1 MSPSET
7 LSGTVT
13 TTTTTITTTTTTTT
27 SIFVSWPNLF
37 VLFSF
42 NGGLTRGDSSSVSSS
57 VKLHHGIMGDRRI
70 NPRSNYKSPTIFFRF
85 FLSIFVLFVF
95 MEQKSRARRGG
106 AKYTPPKLNIDIK
119 NDALEHVSPASNLAL
134 LDLTRQ
140 KSRALK
146 ESTLIIQIW

>member
-1 MSPSET
+1 MARSLRPPPPSPQRPLPPPAFLYHGPIYSCCF
-7 LSGTVT
+7 LSM
-13 TTTTTITTTTTTTT
+13 
-27 SIFVSWPNLF
+27 
-37 VLFSF
+37 
-42 NGGLTRGDSSSVSSS
+42 GGLTRGDSSSVSSS

-85 FLSIFVLFVF
+85 FFVHICFVCF
-95 MEQKSRARRGG
+95 HGTKIKGKKGG